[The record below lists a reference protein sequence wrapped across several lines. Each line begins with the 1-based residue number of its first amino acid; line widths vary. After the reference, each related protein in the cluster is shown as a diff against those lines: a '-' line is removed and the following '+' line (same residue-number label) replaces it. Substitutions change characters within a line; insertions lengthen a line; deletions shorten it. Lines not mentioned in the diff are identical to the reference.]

1 MLKITAPVSTLTT
14 FIVPDGERLHFSTP
28 SLKMTGPDTR
38 STVTCP
44 LHSLAIFPSV
54 KPRSVHKRLSHLT
67 DIPCETIAAH
77 LAPIDAGRPFFHLV
91 HRPDTSLQTAD
102 LHLPLNQ
109 YRRLESALQQASPHN
124 LFSIPID
131 VHALIP
137 AVTTLPSG
145 KPCPLALLFL
155 LEHRILCHAVPR
167 LEIAIDSSW
176 QFSGLHPQAS
186 CHEYQ
191 GA

>member
-14 FIVPDGERLHFSTP
+14 FIVPDGETLHFNTP
-28 SLKMTGPDTR
+28 SLKMAGPDTR
-38 STVTCP
+38 SSVSSP
-44 LHSLAIFPSV
+44 LDSLAIFPSV
-54 KPRSVHKRLSHLT
+54 NPRSIHKRLSHLT

-91 HRPDTSLQTAD
+91 YRPDTDLHTAD
-102 LHLPLNQ
+102 LHLPRNQ
-109 YRRLESALQQASPHN
+109 YRRLETALQHAAPHSH
-124 LFSIPID
+124 FSIPID
-131 VHALIP
+131 VHALLP
-137 AVTTLPSG
+137 AVTALPSG

-167 LEIAIDSSW
+167 LEIAIDSSR
-176 QFSGLHPQAS
+176 QFSGHHPQAF
-186 CHEYQ
+186 CHEFQ